1 MKLGKQVNKEDVIRK
16 IRNVIEKDNSIL
28 FAYLHG
34 SFLESNNYNDIDV
47 AIYLKQEKGLTPLVM
62 QEKEFKL
69 SSMLEQKYRNTRFD
83 VRTLNLA
90 PPSFKYQV
98 IKNGLLLFTKDEERL
113 TDFEM
118 STIPHYL
125 DFSIYRKR
133 YLREVLS
140 IGD

>member
-1 MKLGKQVNKEDVIRK
+1 MDKKINKDNVIK
-16 IRNVIEKDNSIL
+16 EIRDIIEKDSVVL

-34 SFLESNNYNDIDV
+34 SFLENSSYHDIDV
-47 AIYLKQEKGLTPLVM
+47 AIYLKEEKGITPLVM

-69 SSMLEQKYRNTRFD
+69 SSMLEQRYRNTRFD
-83 VRTLNLA
+83 VRILNLA
-90 PPSFKYQV
+90 PISFKYQV
-98 IKNGLLLFTKDEERL
+98 IKNGLLLFTKDEEKL
-113 TDFEM
+113 TNFEM
-118 STIPHYL
+118 ATIPHYL

>member
-1 MKLGKQVNKEDVIRK
+1 MKLAKQVNKDDVIRK
-16 IRNVIEKDNSIL
+16 IRDVIEKDSVVL

-47 AIYLKQEKGLTPLVM
+47 AVYLKEGKEIIPLEI

-69 SSMLEQKYRNTRFD
+69 SSMLEQKCRNTRFD

-90 PPSFKYQV
+90 PLSFKYQV
-98 IKNGLLLFTKDEERL
+98 INNGLLLFTKDEDRL

-118 STIPHYL
+118 ATIPQYL

>member
-1 MKLGKQVNKEDVIRK
+1 
-16 IRNVIEKDNSIL
+16 
-28 FAYLHG
+28 
-34 SFLESNNYNDIDV
+34 V

-69 SSMLEQKYRNTRFD
+69 SSMLEEKYRNTQFD

-98 IKNGLLLFTKDEERL
+98 IKNALLLFTKDEERL

-118 STIPHYL
+118 ATIPHYL

>member
-47 AIYLKQEKGLTPLVM
+47 AIYLQQEKGLTPLVM
-62 QEKEFKL
+62 QKNEFKL

-118 STIPHYL
+118 ATIPHYL

>member
-1 MKLGKQVNKEDVIRK
+1 MKSGKQVNKDDVIRK
-16 IRNVIEKDNSIL
+16 IRDVIEKDNSIL

-47 AIYLKQEKGLTPLVM
+47 AVYLKEGKEIIPLEI

-69 SSMLEQKYRNTRFD
+69 SSMLEQKCRSTRFD
-83 VRTLNLA
+83 VRILNLA
-90 PPSFKYQV
+90 PISFKYQV
-98 IKNGLLLFTKDEERL
+98 INNGLLLFTKDEDKL

-118 STIPHYL
+118 ATIPQYL

>member
-1 MKLGKQVNKEDVIRK
+1 MKLAKQVNKDDVIRK
-16 IRNVIEKDNSIL
+16 IRDVIEKDSVVL

-34 SFLESNNYNDIDV
+34 SFLENSSYHDIDV
-47 AIYLKQEKGLTPLVM
+47 AIYLQQEKGLTPLVM

-83 VRTLNLA
+83 VRTLNPA

-113 TDFEM
+113 ADFEM
-118 STIPHYL
+118 ATIPHYL